1 MLAVLI
7 MLSLLIKQ
15 KRDEALIKSKKPH
28 LEPLT
33 NQSKPTFCNLSE
45 YEKQRADSMASN
57 SRQSP
62 ALQEIN
68 GKLRFKNAA
77 VNDNEDSTSSFSERD
92 GDPHER
98 REFERY
104 YEDESDR
111 VGSFRNSVSDR
122 VK

>member
-1 MLAVLI
+1 M
-7 MLSLLIKQ
+7 
-15 KRDEALIKSKKPH
+15 
-28 LEPLT
+28 
-33 NQSKPTFCNLSE
+33 
-45 YEKQRADSMASN
+45 
-57 SRQSP
+57 
-62 ALQEIN
+62 QEIN

-98 REFERY
+98 RDFERY